1 MPEKRPVRVTIFN
14 QSYSLLAEG
23 DPSDLEAAA
32 LAVDEL
38 ITSLAARSSYGDSA
52 RIAILACLH
61 LADRLRRMERE
72 FTSLRLKTERIGEL
86 LETAFS
92 GNDSSD

>member
-14 QSYSLLAEG
+14 QSYSFLAEG
-23 DPSDLEAAA
+23 DPAEVEAAA
-32 LAVDEL
+32 LTVDEL
-38 ITSLAARSSYGDSA
+38 LTSLAARSSYGDSA
-52 RIAILACLH
+52 RIAVLACLH
-61 LADRLRRMERE
+61 LADRLRRVEGE
-72 FTSLRLKTERIGEL
+72 FASLRRKTEKIGEL